1 MTLEKQEFLSRYTAL
16 MLDYAQS
23 FEEAPLLA
31 IEGLGHEMVQSN
43 IPPEDIGEMHD
54 AAISELMASPD
65 FSSERIRAASLP
77 LMQLLMA
84 YGIAFREIRA
94 REDIEHELGESQ
106 KLYQSVVEQ
115 ISDGVVI
122 VQDAKNAYVNPA
134 LANIWGKPVEDM
146 IGLDYLALIHPDE
159 HQRMAEIHK
168 QRLAGGGPV
177 APYEVRCLN
186 ENGATLW
193 VKMTGTLIEYQ
204 GRPAALV
211 SVHNITERKQ
221 AELERDRQTLRYQNL
236 FTHSHDAL
244 FILDPEQGTIIET
257 NHQVQIML
265 GFTPQELAGRPMQ
278 DLHPDEVPELS
289 AFFASVME
297 TGEGQTDMLT
307 CLTKSGEK
315 RNADIS
321 AFLIEADGKTL
332 VVAAIRD
339 ITERKQ
345 AALALQEARD
355 AAESANQA
363 KSRFL
368 AAMSHEIRTPLNGVL
383 GITELVLDSELTD
396 EQRENLD
403 IVYHEGETLLNIL
416 NDILDFSK
424 MEAGKFDLNA
434 CAFSL
439 HDLIQIATGLFSK
452 NALEKGIG
460 LTGVA
465 LPALTCQ
472 LIGDVD
478 RLRQILMNLL
488 SNAVKFTD
496 AGDVRL
502 QVELLHE
509 NDKQMQLRFSVTDT
523 GIGISLEDQQ
533 KLFIEFSQ
541 VDASST
547 RQYGGTGLG
556 LSIVRKL
563 VSLMG
568 SEIFVESE
576 VGKGSRFW
584 FDLTLEKSTQLHQST
599 LYNRILAVMGE
610 NVGIEKDQFVNHT
623 ARKERILLVDD
634 VPMNRKVAQGMLKK
648 IGLTH
653 VDIASNGME
662 AVDCFARDGVS
673 HTGVSGDQY
682 ALILMDIRMPVMDGY
697 EATRRIRAIEQEK
710 KSPTRTPIIALTA
723 HAFAEDK
730 QRSLKAGM
738 DDLLIKP
745 LTGRRVAKMMQ
756 RWLPMQTSLASEVEL
771 SPAEEELCT
780 EDPSHAAE
788 KTDHQAPRSNAL
800 AILDHDSLRRLH
812 EDMGGGIGD
821 IIDMYVGE
829 LPAQIDTICQALAQY
844 DSDALKDAA
853 HRLKGTSRNIAAL
866 RLGELCAQLQKQA
879 MAMDGVDTEVLI
891 TSLRDEADAVMQ
903 AFRQDWVEEMR
914 A

>member
-1 MTLEKQEFLSRYTAL
+1 MTLKKQEFLSRYTAL

-54 AAISELMASPD
+54 SAIAALMASPD

-94 REDIEHELGESQ
+94 RQDIEHELGESQ

-115 ISDGVVI
+115 ISEGIVI

-134 LANIWGKPVEDM
+134 IANIWGKPVEDI

-221 AELERDRQTLRYQNL
+221 AE
-236 FTHSHDAL
+236 DAL
-244 FILDPEQGTIIET
+244 KESKCMYQAVV
-257 NHQVQIML
+257 NQVSDGIAIVQDGKDVYVNAGVAKL
-265 GFTPQELAGRPMQ
+265 WGRPAE
-278 DLHPDEVPELS
+278 DIVGRHFLDIVHPDEHERLAEIYKKRKAGDGPLAPYEIRCWS
-289 AFFASVME
+289 AKGEDRWVEMSGSMIQYEGRMADLVSV
-297 TGEGQTDMLT
+297 
-307 CLTKSGEK
+307 
-315 RNADIS
+315 
-321 AFLIEADGKTL
+321 
-332 VVAAIRD
+332 RD

-424 MEAGKFDLNA
+424 MEAGKFELNA

-488 SNAVKFTD
+488 SNAIKFTD
-496 AGDVRL
+496 AGEVRL
-502 QVELLHE
+502 QVELLQAEQLQAEALHE
-509 NDKQMQLRFSVTDT
+509 DDRRIHLRFSVHDT
-523 GIGISLEDQQ
+523 GIGISPENQQ
-533 KLFIEFSQ
+533 KLFTEFSQ
-541 VDASST
+541 VDASPI
-547 RQYGGTGLG
+547 RKQGGTGLG
-556 LSIVRKL
+556 LAIVDQL
-563 VSLMG
+563 VHLMG
-568 SEIFVESE
+568 SEMRVESTPGE
-576 VGKGSRFW
+576 GSRFW
-584 FDLTLEKSTQLHQST
+584 FDIELEKGAVLHDAAMSDEQYGHEHGHEPVPSVNDSSQMKRAKQPAVQSM
-599 LYNRILAVMGE
+599 RG
-610 NVGIEKDQFVNHT
+610 
-623 ARKERILLVDD
+623 ERILLAED
-634 VPMNRKVAQGMLKK
+634 VPMNRMVMIGMLKK
-648 IGLTH
+648 LGFTQ
-653 VDIASNGME
+653 VDVASNGAE
-662 AVDCFARDGVS
+662 AVDCFAC
-673 HTGVSGDQY
+673 DQY
-682 ALILMDIRMPVMDGY
+682 ALILMDVRMPEMDGY
-697 EATRRIRAIEQEK
+697 AAAKTIRMIEQQQ
-710 KSPTRTPIIALTA
+710 SCMRRTPIIALTA
-723 HAFAEDK
+723 NAFAEDK
-730 QRSLKAGM
+730 RRSLEAGM
-738 DDLLIKP
+738 DDLLSKP
-745 LTGRRVAKMMQ
+745 LTGRSVAAILQ
-756 RWLPMQTSLASEVEL
+756 RWLISSQ
-771 SPAEEELCT
+771 
-780 EDPSHAAE
+780 
-788 KTDHQAPRSNAL
+788 
-800 AILDHDSLRRLH
+800 
-812 EDMGGGIGD
+812 
-821 IIDMYVGE
+821 
-829 LPAQIDTICQALAQY
+829 
-844 DSDALKDAA
+844 
-853 HRLKGTSRNIAAL
+853 
-866 RLGELCAQLQKQA
+866 
-879 MAMDGVDTEVLI
+879 
-891 TSLRDEADAVMQ
+891 
-903 AFRQDWVEEMR
+903 
-914 A
+914 